1 MIIQNGT
8 IEAKAKTGGGIDAT
22 TGHAKKPTTATWGT
36 PIPCQYIQ
44 LTHNKLGRVNGEHY
58 TLATY
63 QVLIEEQPFSAEQVR
78 LKDMAGNEVGQYSII
93 SVKPLEA
100 VCELEILI

>member
-22 TGHAKKPTTATWGT
+22 TGHAVKPTTTSWGI

-78 LKDMAGNEVGQYSII
+78 LKDMAGNTVGEYSII

-100 VCELEILI
+100 VCETEILI